1 MEHGEFTTVLSLYSQ
16 SEHKVHYVRPIALL
30 DSCAGFYFYYLEGRR
45 FARFSALSSMP
56 MWSKYSRLRI
66 DEIPMMR
73 LHILLKEPQNR
84 DYIKFLKDSIT
95 NSLNNIGQKDNYEIW
110 SY

>member
-1 MEHGEFTTVLSLYSQ
+1 
-16 SEHKVHYVRPIALL
+16 
-30 DSCAGFYFYYLEGRR
+30 
-45 FARFSALSSMP
+45 

-95 NSLNNIGQKDNYEIW
+95 NSLNNIGQKDSYEIW
-110 SY
+110 SYQDLLDEKHQVSNTLL

>member
-1 MEHGEFTTVLSLYSQ
+1 
-16 SEHKVHYVRPIALL
+16 
-30 DSCAGFYFYYLEGRR
+30 
-45 FARFSALSSMP
+45 MP

-95 NSLNNIGQKDNYEIW
+95 NSLNNIGQKDSYEIW
-110 SY
+110 SYQDLLDEKHQVSNTLL